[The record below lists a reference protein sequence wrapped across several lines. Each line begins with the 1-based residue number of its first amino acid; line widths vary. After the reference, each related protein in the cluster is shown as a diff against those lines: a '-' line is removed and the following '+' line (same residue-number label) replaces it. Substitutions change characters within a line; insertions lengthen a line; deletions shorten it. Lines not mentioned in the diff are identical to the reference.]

1 MVTPWLLPVSYSV
14 ACDTVVLPDELHD
27 LCSHK
32 PYSHFFDAILH
43 ECTVRRTSNLYE
55 CIFPPDLSAF
65 LRRIDLVTNLVAPIV
80 TGQVITY
87 GSSVIGAVFMGGW
100 TVAFMFIEYGLLY
113 AIYRRVPDLAVKTL
127 TGW

>member
-1 MVTPWLLPVSYSV
+1 MSALFAARPTCMSVSF
-14 ACDTVVLPDELHD
+14 A
-27 LCSHK
+27 
-32 PYSHFFDAILH
+32 
-43 ECTVRRTSNLYE
+43 
-55 CIFPPDLSAF
+55 PDLSAF

-87 GSSVIGAVFMGGW
+87 GSSVIGAVFLGGW
-100 TVAFMFIEYGLLY
+100 NVVFMFIEYSLLY